1 LRGRRRAARTALAAA
16 ALLAAG
22 SAARAE
28 TVDLVASR
36 SGFRPKVINVRRGEN
51 VRFQLTSADGDHCF
65 ALEAFRVEK
74 RIRPGRATVV
84 DLTPERAGTFP
95 FYCCL
100 EAGEA
105 AEREH
110 GRLVVT
116 E

>member
-1 LRGRRRAARTALAAA
+1 VKAARAAARLVLGALAA
-16 ALLAAG
+16 LGTG
-22 SAARAE
+22 SVARAE
-28 TVDLVASR
+28 TVDLVAS
-36 SGFRPKVINVRRGEN
+36 SGGFRPKVVNVRRGET
-51 VRFQLTSADGDHCF
+51 VRFQLTSADKDHCF

-74 RIRPGRATVV
+74 RIRPGRPTVL
-84 DLTPERAGTFP
+84 DLTPERAGTFA

-100 EAGEA
+100 ESGEA